1 MNIKVFNSIVLIP
14 VDDRKTEILI
24 VNASLV

>member
-1 MNIKVFNSIVLIP
+1 MNTKVFNSIGLIP